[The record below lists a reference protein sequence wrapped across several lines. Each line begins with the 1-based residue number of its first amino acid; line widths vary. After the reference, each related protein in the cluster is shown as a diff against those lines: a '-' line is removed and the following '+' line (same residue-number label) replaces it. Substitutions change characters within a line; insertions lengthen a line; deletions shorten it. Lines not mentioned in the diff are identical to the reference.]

1 MQSIAGQGP
10 EEVVVCGAGAAGLAA
25 AIAAARA
32 GAEVCLVEARA
43 SLGGTVTGAL
53 IHTLAGLYDSAGEF
67 INDGLA
73 VELTHALMK
82 ADASTRRR
90 RLGRPWV
97 LNVCPEVYRGVV
109 ELWVE
114 KEKRITVLLNTQLR
128 AARKEGDRIV
138 ELEASARGE
147 LIWLRPKALVDAT
160 GCGAVVELADP
171 ALLHESRKRAAGGL
185 IFSMRGIAPDVM
197 KFPKG
202 LAILRAL
209 REAAED
215 GRLPAECGKAWVDTG
230 VREREI
236 YVKLF
241 VPLSDGWQE
250 REGRGEITQDG
261 LQTQAAVVAFL
272 KGGPE
277 FAEASVYRTGNL
289 GIRDG
294 GRVRGEYCLT
304 AQDVRE
310 SRKFKDAACRACWP
324 IEYWDPDEGVSL
336 EYLPDGSWYD
346 IPLGALKVRGL
357 ANVWAA
363 GKCLSADPLA
373 QAQRELLAPAGRWAK
388 QLVKLVPR
396 LDGCR

>member
-1 MQSIAGQGP
+1 VQSIAGQGP
-10 EEVVVCGAGAAGLAA
+10 EGVVVCGAGAAGLAT

-43 SLGGTVTGAL
+43 GVGGTVTSAL
-53 IHTLAGLYDSAGEF
+53 IHTLGGLYDSSGEF

-73 VELTHALMK
+73 VELAHALMK

-97 LNVCPEVYRGVV
+97 LNACPEIYRGVV
-109 ELWVE
+109 EQWLE
-114 KEKRITVLLNTQLR
+114 KEKRITVLLNTQVQEV
-128 AARKEGDRIV
+128 RKEGDRVV
-138 ELEASARGE
+138 ELQASTHGE
-147 LIWLRPKALVDAT
+147 VIRWRPKAIVDAT
-160 GCGAVVELADP
+160 GGGAVVQLADP
-171 ALLHESRKRAAGGL
+171 TMLHDNRKRAAGGL
-185 IFSMRGIAPDVM
+185 IFSMRGVTPDVM

-209 REAAED
+209 RDAAED
-215 GRLPAECGKAWVDTG
+215 GRLPAECGKAWVDSG
-230 VREREI
+230 VRECEI

-241 VPLSDGWQE
+241 VPLTDGWHE
-250 REGRGEITQDG
+250 REARGEITRAA
-261 LQTQAAVVAFL
+261 LETQAAVIAFL
-272 KGGPE
+272 KARTE
-277 FAEASVYRTGNL
+277 FEEALVHRTGNL

-294 GRVRGEYCLT
+294 GRVRGEYCLS
-304 AQDVRE
+304 AEDVRE

-336 EYLPDGSWYD
+336 EYLPDGSWYE

-357 ANVWAA
+357 GNVWAA

-373 QAQRELLAPAGRWAK
+373 QASARVVGTCWSMGEAVGKACATA
-388 QLVKLVPR
+388 
-396 LDGCR
+396 